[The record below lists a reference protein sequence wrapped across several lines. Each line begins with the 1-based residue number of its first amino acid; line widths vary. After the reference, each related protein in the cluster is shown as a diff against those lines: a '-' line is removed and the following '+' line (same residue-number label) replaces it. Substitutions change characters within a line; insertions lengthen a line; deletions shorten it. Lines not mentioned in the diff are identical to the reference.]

1 MTLLRGGV
9 SFFSVYPHDWMQY
22 PAEGGTLVARKKRVA
37 SRRCARR
44 GCTRSIPESAR
55 VSAKYCSPSCRTR
68 ACRLRKASVQ
78 VEEQSERNVNRT
90 RSSVNLADADAQV
103 DGTSGV
109 NNTDV
114 SPSLVTLPVAVLT
127 DQLDRMRQALR
138 EVTTGQN
145 SASDETAKLR
155 LFVEQSVGG
164 TLARQ
169 QELLASFGGRLTA
182 AERERDRLQTEL
194 RTYFDEQQSRLRTEA
209 ELRRELDR
217 LRLENQELR
226 ATLDAQKR
234 QLAQPSVASKGAL
247 RPSER
252 RPIQPPADEMAVR
265 HLSASEV
272 LSTIQ
277 STLKRLLPAVPPDS
291 TPIEQWPRE
300 SPTDRDHWKHWLVP
314 LIWPALSDIAQ
325 ELHPT
330 STDEAVR
337 VRSELVPVTVVAA
350 QLYLGMLLT
359 RSRKSLPTVDILC
372 ELVLSSLRAMPLA
385 YAPSYV
391 ERLST
396 HAGPLRLAAAVA
408 IDAIHK
414 QIQTLIAEL
423 TSHKA

>member
-1 MTLLRGGV
+1 MAKQKLE
-9 SFFSVYPHDWMQY
+9 
-22 PAEGGTLVARKKRVA
+22 AA
-37 SRRCARR
+37 RRCARR
-44 GCTRSIPESAR
+44 GCTRAISKSAR
-55 VSAKYCSPSCRTR
+55 ASAKYCSPSCRTR

-78 VEEQSERNVNRT
+78 VEEPPERNGNWT
-90 RSSVNLADADAQV
+90 RRRVNLTEADAQV
-103 DGTSGV
+103 DGTISV
-109 NNTDV
+109 NNTDA

-127 DQLDRMRQALR
+127 DQLDHMRQALR
-138 EVTTGQN
+138 EVTTGQK

-194 RTYFDEQQSRLRTEA
+194 RTYFDDQQSRLRTEV

-217 LRLENQELR
+217 LHLENQELR

-234 QLAQPSVASKGAL
+234 QRAQPPVTSKGAL

-252 RPIQPPADEMAVR
+252 RPIQFPADEMAAR
-265 HLSASEV
+265 QLSASEV
-272 LSTIQ
+272 LSTIR

-330 STDEAVR
+330 SIDEAVR

-350 QLYLGMLLT
+350 QLYLGTLLK
-359 RSRKSLPTVDILC
+359 RSRKPLPTVDMLC

-396 HAGPLRLAAAVA
+396 HAGPLKLAAAVA
-408 IDAIHK
+408 MDAIHK

-423 TSHKA
+423 TSQKA